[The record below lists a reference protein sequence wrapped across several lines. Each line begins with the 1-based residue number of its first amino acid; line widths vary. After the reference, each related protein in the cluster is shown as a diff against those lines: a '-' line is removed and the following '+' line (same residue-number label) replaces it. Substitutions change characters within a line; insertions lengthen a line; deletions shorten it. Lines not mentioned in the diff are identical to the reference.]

1 MGSNRKQ
8 PFGYTMEFGKIVIH
22 TQEAQWVQEIYRR
35 YNLGASFVELAQM
48 MQEANVPYDADKP
61 WNKNMVARILAD
73 ERYIGGCGFQPI
85 VSEDVFRSVVSKRT
99 GKTSTSQKTEA
110 KIMLRRK
117 CDFRVTPYIE
127 QEVLYLLNRLVAA
140 PEQIKTPD
148 TPAVQS
154 NRLKMLKTE
163 LEDLLA
169 RLPVDEE
176 RTREK
181 LKEIAVAMY
190 ETVDPREYETDRMRR
205 VFQKESARAELDA
218 RLIAIAISAVLV
230 DGNGKVKIK
239 LKNEQVIER
248 GESQ

>member
-1 MGSNRKQ
+1 
-8 PFGYTMEFGKIVIH
+8 
-22 TQEAQWVQEIYRR
+22 
-35 YNLGASFVELAQM
+35 
-48 MQEANVPYDADKP
+48 
-61 WNKNMVARILAD
+61 
-73 ERYIGGCGFQPI
+73 
-85 VSEDVFRSVVSKRT
+85 
-99 GKTSTSQKTEA
+99 
-110 KIMLRRK
+110 MLRRK
-117 CDFRVTPYIE
+117 CDRRFTPDIE
-127 QEVLYLLNRLVAA
+127 HEVLYLLNRLAA
-140 PEQIKTPD
+140 EPEQIKTPD
-148 TPAVQS
+148 APPAQS
-154 NRLKMLKTE
+154 ERLKILKTE
-163 LEDLLA
+163 LENLLA

>member
-8 PFGYTMEFGKIVIH
+8 PFGYTMEFGRIVVH
-22 TQEAQWVQEIYRR
+22 THEADWVKEIYRR
-35 YNLGASFVELAQM
+35 YGLGASFTELAQM

-73 ERYIGGCGFQPI
+73 ERYIGVCGFQPI
-85 VSEDVFRSVVSKRT
+85 VSEDVFQSAASKRA
-99 GKTSTSQKTEA
+99 GKTSVQQKTEA
-110 KIMLRRK
+110 QKMLRRK
-117 CDFRVTPYIE
+117 CSCRVTPYIE
-127 QEVLYLLNRLVAA
+127 QEVLYLLNRLASD
-140 PEQIKTPD
+140 PEHIKTPD
-148 TPAVQS
+148 TPILRS
-154 NRLKMLKTE
+154 SRLITLKTE
-163 LEDLLA
+163 LEALLA

-190 ETVDPREYETDRMRR
+190 ETIDPREYETYRIKR
-205 VFQKESARAELDA
+205 VFHQEQSRAELDA

-230 DGNGKVKIK
+230 DSNGKIKIK

-248 GESQ
+248 GE